1 MAPVRASRAAI
12 SPALAALLLFA
23 FSTFLHVA
31 YAGLIPL
38 SPQEAYYWQYARH
51 PALSYFDHPPAA
63 AWTIRAFTLL
73 LGNGERT
80 IRLAAAL
87 WSSVFGFFFFLAG
100 RRLFGARVA
109 LLASAMLL
117 VTPFFS
123 LGQTIITPDGPLVA
137 GWVAALYFTVRALQG
152 GRGAWLVAAGLAV
165 GVASLGKYTGF
176 LLAPQILLALVLD
189 SRGRRLLATAWPYAG
204 VALAAALFSPVVA
217 WNAGHGWAS
226 FAFQFAKRGA
236 EMHLEPV
243 LTGRFLGLQALV
255 VSPVLFLVLVAA
267 GAVAALR
274 WRDPAMRLC
283 ALFSVPLLVLL
294 LAVSP
299 FHWVKM
305 NWAVPAYPS
314 ALLAATAL
322 YAQEPWR
329 WRRLLYPTVAV
340 AALGTIYLQ
349 LMPLV
354 PAVPFPARDAT
365 TAGWKELAARVRA
378 EQERDGDLPVIG
390 CFYRTAS
397 TLAYYLPGQPE
408 TFSSNAFGEPG
419 LAYDYWGNPAQL
431 AGRDVL
437 VVVDDRNPGCRRRE
451 DACLPLVPLD
461 PLEVRRGSGR
471 VTTFRLWR
479 CRYLGPP
486 DAARPP

>member
-1 MAPVRASRAAI
+1 MNADRPPRPEL
-12 SPALAALLLFA
+12 SPALVAFLLFA

-38 SPQEAYYWQYARH
+38 TPQEAYYWQYARH

-73 LGNGERT
+73 LGNGERDV
-80 IRLAAAL
+80 RLAAAL
-87 WSSVFGFFFFLAG
+87 WSSVFGLFFFLAG

-109 LLASAMLL
+109 LAATAMLL

-137 GWVAALYFTVRALQG
+137 GWLAALYFTVRALQD
-152 GRGAWLVAAGLAV
+152 GRGAWLLAAGLAV
-165 GVASLGKYTGF
+165 GLACLGKYTGL
-176 LLAPQILLALVLD
+176 LLAPQILLALLLD
-189 SRGRRLLATAWPYAG
+189 RRGRRLLRSPWPYLG
-204 VALAAALFSPVVA
+204 VALAGVLFSPVLA
-217 WNAGHGWAS
+217 WNAAHGWAS

-236 EMHLEPV
+236 DMHLEPV

-267 GAVAALR
+267 AAR
-274 WRDPAMRLC
+274 AGRQWRDPSMRLC
-283 ALFSVPLLVLL
+283 ALFSVPLLLL
-294 LAVSP
+294 LLCVSP

-314 ALLAATAL
+314 ALLAATAI
-322 YAQEPWR
+322 YARNPARWR
-329 WRRLLYPTVAV
+329 WLLLPTVAI
-340 AALGTIYLQ
+340 AALGTVYLQ

-354 PAVPFPARDAT
+354 PAVPFPARDDT
-365 TAGWKELAARVRA
+365 TAGWRELAARVRA
-378 EQERDGDLPVIG
+378 EQARAPGLPVIG

-419 LAYDYWGNPAQL
+419 LAYDYWGDPSVL
-431 AGRDVL
+431 SGRDVL
-437 VVVDDRNPGCRRRE
+437 VVVDDRDPGCRRRE
-451 DACLPLVPLD
+451 DLCRPLEPLD
-461 PLEVRRGSGR
+461 PLEVRRGSAR

-486 DAARPP
+486 TPHRP